1 MRPVRPRSSSICLR
15 SVSKLCASCPS
26 MVTENSI
33 PILRSEP
40 PRNFGSTFVPSRFQI
55 SGGTSPEIRNVRLLA
70 EAPAQAGTPAVGVGS
85 GCGSGPRPGAGS
97 PRPPAG
103 VGSGPGTGSAPGSC
117 TVFSKSAFDFKRRN
131 TPDSKVTSSTP
142 SGSLNHTRSYV
153 PSGFW
158 PEASPKSPL
167 ETNSTILPRSVV
179 SGSSRRV
186 SDPLRKLWRRLAS
199 GHAPDS

>member
-1 MRPVRPRSSSICLR
+1 LR
-15 SVSKLCASCPS
+15 SVSKLCTSCPS

-33 PILRSEP
+33 SILRSEP
-40 PRNFGSTFVPSRFQI
+40 LRNFGRTFVPSRFQI
-55 SGGTSPEIRNVRLLA
+55 SGGTSPEIRNFRL
-70 EAPAQAGTPAVGVGS
+70 PALGVGA
-85 GCGSGPRPGAGS
+85 GSGSGLGPGIGS
-97 PRPPAG
+97 PRPPTGMGSGTG
-103 VGSGPGTGSAPGSC
+103 VGLGSAPGSGMI
-117 TVFSKSAFDFKRRN
+117 FSALAFDFKRRN
-131 TPDSKVTSSTP
+131 TPDSKATSSAP

-167 ETNSTILPRSVV
+167 ETNSTILVRSVV

-186 SDPLRKLWRRLAS
+186 SDPLRKLCRRLAS